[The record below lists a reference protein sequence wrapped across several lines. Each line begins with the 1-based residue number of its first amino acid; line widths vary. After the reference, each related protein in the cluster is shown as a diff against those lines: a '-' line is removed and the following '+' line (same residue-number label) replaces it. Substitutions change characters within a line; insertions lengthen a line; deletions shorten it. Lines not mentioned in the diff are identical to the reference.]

1 VNKQPNSYFCFIC
14 GVKNVGGVHVNF
26 YEVPAQPPGSPP
38 AGTAAPQGSGRANG
52 DPATEKVAEKA
63 AERAAALAAQ
73 VSAQIAAHPIEILA
87 RFTGQEIHQGYP
99 GRMHGG
105 IITGILD
112 ETIGRAIN
120 IGEGE
125 HPTTWGVTA
134 ELTVRFRKPVPLGV
148 ELTARGRITR
158 DIHHVF
164 EGEGELYLPD
174 GTVAASAHGK
184 YVRLKLDA
192 IAGMDPQEL
201 GWRVYED

>member
-1 VNKQPNSYFCFIC
+1 MNKQPNSYFCFIC

-26 YEVPAQPPGSPP
+26 YEVPPRASDGEQG
-38 AGTAAPQGSGRANG
+38 AGMT
-52 DPATEKVAEKA
+52 
-63 AERAAALAAQ
+63 
-73 VSAQIAAHPIEILA
+73 EILA
-87 RFTGQEIHQGYP
+87 RFTGQSYHQGYP

-125 HPTTWGVTA
+125 HPMTWGVTA
-134 ELTVRFRKPVPLGV
+134 ELTVRFRKPVPLDV

-174 GTVAASAHGK
+174 GTVAATAHGK

-192 IAGMDPQEL
+192 ISGLDPEAL
-201 GWRVYED
+201 GWKVYADERPDQR

>member
-1 VNKQPNSYFCFIC
+1 MNKQPNSYFCFIC
-14 GVKNVGGVHVNF
+14 GVKNIGGVHVNF
-26 YEVPAQPPGSPP
+26 YEVPAQPPAQSPVQPSAKP
-38 AGTAAPQGSGRANG
+38 ANVGNGTEAVQS
-52 DPATEKVAEKA
+52 
-63 AERAAALAAQ
+63 AQ
-73 VSAQIAAHPIEILA
+73 AAQIAQHPIEILA
-87 RFTGQEIHQGYP
+87 RFSGQEVHQGYP

-125 HPTTWGVTA
+125 HPISWGVTA

-158 DIHHVF
+158 DIHHLF

-174 GTVAASAHGK
+174 GAVAATARGK
-184 YVRLKLDA
+184 YIRLKLDD
-192 IAGMDPQEL
+192 ISGMDPEEL
-201 GWRVYED
+201 GWRVYDD

>member
-1 VNKQPNSYFCFIC
+1 MNKQPNSYFCFIC
-14 GVKNVGGVHVNF
+14 GVKNVNGVHVNF
-26 YEVPAQPPGSPP
+26 YEVPAQPPALPP
-38 AGTAAPQGSGRANG
+38 AAARTANG
-52 DPATEKVAEKA
+52 AETPPARED
-63 AERAAALAAQ
+63 
-73 VSAQIAAHPIEILA
+73 QIAQHPIEILA
-87 RFTGQEIHQGYP
+87 RFTGHEAHQGYP

-112 ETIGRAIN
+112 EAIGRAIN

-125 HPTTWGVTA
+125 HPISWGVTA

-158 DIHHVF
+158 DIHHIF

-174 GTVAASAHGK
+174 GAIAASARGK
-184 YVRLKLDA
+184 WVRLKLDD
-192 IAGMDPQEL
+192 IAGMDPEEL

>member
-1 VNKQPNSYFCFIC
+1 MNKQPNSYFCFIC

-26 YEVPAQPPGSPP
+26 YEVPAQPPAQPP
-38 AGTAAPQGSGRANG
+38 AAPPAQRGNG
-52 DPATEKVAEKA
+52 AEA
-63 AERAAALAAQ
+63 PSTGAAQ
-73 VSAQIAAHPIEILA
+73 LAQVTDHPIEILA

-125 HPTTWGVTA
+125 HPMSWGVTA
-134 ELTVRFRKPVPLGV
+134 ELTIRFRKPVPLGV

-158 DIHHVF
+158 DIHHLF

-174 GTVAASAHGK
+174 GAIAATARGK
-184 YVRLKLDA
+184 YIRLKLDD
-192 IAGMDPQEL
+192 ISGMDPAAL

>member
-1 VNKQPNSYFCFIC
+1 MNKQPNSYFCFIC

-26 YEVPAQPPGSPP
+26 YEVAPLPSDGEQ
-38 AGTAAPQGSGRANG
+38 AGG
-52 DPATEKVAEKA
+52 AT
-63 AERAAALAAQ
+63 
-73 VSAQIAAHPIEILA
+73 EILA
-87 RFTGQEIHQGYP
+87 RFTGQSIHQGYP

-125 HPTTWGVTA
+125 NPMTWGVTA
-134 ELTVRFRKPVPLGV
+134 ELTVRFRKPVPLDV

-174 GTVAASAHGK
+174 GTVAATAHGK

-192 IAGMDPQEL
+192 ISGLDPQAL
-201 GWRVYED
+201 GWKVYAD

>member
-1 VNKQPNSYFCFIC
+1 MNKQPNSHNCFIC
-14 GVKNVGGVHVNF
+14 GVKNIGGVHVNF
-26 YEVPAQPPGSPP
+26 YEAPALP
-38 AGTAAPQGSGRANG
+38 ANNGIDDGAAVGGM
-52 DPATEKVAEKA
+52 EV
-63 AERAAALAAQ
+63 
-73 VSAQIAAHPIEILA
+73 LA
-87 RFTGQEIHQGYP
+87 RFTGQSIHQGYP

-125 HPTTWGVTA
+125 QPMTWGVTA

-158 DIHHVF
+158 DIHHIF
-164 EGEGELYLPD
+164 EGTGEIYLPD

-184 YVRLKLDA
+184 WVRLKLAD
-192 IAGMDPQEL
+192 IAGMEAEDL
-201 GWRVYED
+201 GWKVYED

>member
-1 VNKQPNSYFCFIC
+1 MNKQPNSYFCFIC

-26 YEVPAQPPGSPP
+26 YEVPSRPS
-38 AGTAAPQGSGRANG
+38 SGEPVG
-52 DPATEKVAEKA
+52 G
-63 AERAAALAAQ
+63 
-73 VSAQIAAHPIEILA
+73 PIEILA
-87 RFTGQEIHQGYP
+87 RFTGQSIHQGYP

-125 HPTTWGVTA
+125 HPMTWGVTA
-134 ELTVRFRKPVPLGV
+134 ELTMRFRKPVPLDV

-174 GTVAASAHGK
+174 GTVAATARGK
-184 YVRLKLDA
+184 YVRLKLDD
-192 IAGMDPQEL
+192 ISGLDPQAL
-201 GWRVYED
+201 GWKVYAD

>member
-1 VNKQPNSYFCFIC
+1 MNKQPNSYFCFIC

-26 YEVPAQPPGSPP
+26 YETPPLPGS
-38 AGTAAPQGSGRANG
+38 GDGAA
-52 DPATEKVAEKA
+52 
-63 AERAAALAAQ
+63 
-73 VSAQIAAHPIEILA
+73 PIEILA
-87 RFTGQEIHQGYP
+87 RFTGQSHHQGYP

-125 HPTTWGVTA
+125 QPTTWGVTA
-134 ELTVRFRKPVPLGV
+134 ELTMRFRKPVPLDV
-148 ELTARGRITR
+148 ELTARGRIIR
-158 DIHHVF
+158 DIQHIF

-174 GTVAASAHGK
+174 GTVAATARGK

-192 IAGMDPQEL
+192 IADVDPAAL
-201 GWRVYED
+201 GWQVYED

>member
-1 VNKQPNSYFCFIC
+1 MNKQPNSYHCFIC
-14 GVKNVGGVHVNF
+14 GVKNIGGVHVNF
-26 YEVPAQPPGSPP
+26 YEAPPREAPAAP
-38 AGTAAPQGSGRANG
+38 AGNGAAGNGTASSG
-52 DPATEKVAEKA
+52 
-63 AERAAALAAQ
+63 AAAGDGLE
-73 VSAQIAAHPIEILA
+73 VLA
-87 RFTGQEIHQGYP
+87 RFTGQEMHQGYP

-125 HPTTWGVTA
+125 QPMSWGVTA

-158 DIHHVF
+158 DIHHLF
-164 EGEGELYLPD
+164 EGTGEIYLPD

-184 YVRLKLDA
+184 WVRLKLAD

-201 GWRVYED
+201 GWKVYED

>member
-1 VNKQPNSYFCFIC
+1 MNKQPNSHHCFIC
-14 GVKNVGGVHVNF
+14 GVKNIGGVHVNF
-26 YEVPAQPPGSPP
+26 YEVEAAAGEH
-38 AGTAAPQGSGRANG
+38 ANGTAAAESGQ
-52 DPATEKVAEKA
+52 PTATQEV
-63 AERAAALAAQ
+63 
-73 VSAQIAAHPIEILA
+73 LA

-112 ETIGRAIN
+112 ETIGRAVN

-125 HPTTWGVTA
+125 HPMSWGVTA

-164 EGEGELYLPD
+164 EGTGELYLPD
-174 GTVAASAHGK
+174 GTVAATAHGK
-184 YVRLKLDA
+184 WVRLKLSD
-192 IAGMDPQEL
+192 ISGMDPQEL

>member
-1 VNKQPNSYFCFIC
+1 MNKQPNSYHCFIC
-14 GVKNVGGVHVNF
+14 GVKNIGGVHVNF
-26 YEVPAQPPGSPP
+26 YEVPAAPPLEN
-38 AGTAAPQGSGRANG
+38 AGNGNGAGDAPAAPQQ
-52 DPATEKVAEKA
+52 EV
-63 AERAAALAAQ
+63 
-73 VSAQIAAHPIEILA
+73 LA

-125 HPTTWGVTA
+125 QPMSWGVTA
-134 ELTVRFRKPVPLGV
+134 ELTMRFRKPVPLGV

-158 DIHHVF
+158 DIHHIF
-164 EGEGELYLPD
+164 EGTGEIYLPD

-184 YVRLKLDA
+184 WVRLKLDA
-192 IAGMDPQEL
+192 ISGMDPQEL
-201 GWRVYED
+201 GWKVYED

>member
-1 VNKQPNSYFCFIC
+1 MNKQPNSYFCFIC
-14 GVKNVGGVHVNF
+14 GVKNVNGVHVNF
-26 YEVPAQPPGSPP
+26 YEVPAKPP
-38 AGTAAPQGSGRANG
+38 APLVTASSTQPSNG
-52 DPATEKVAEKA
+52 A
-63 AERAAALAAQ
+63 AVLAAQ
-73 VSAQIAAHPIEILA
+73 AEQVAQHPIEILA
-87 RFTGQEIHQGYP
+87 RFTGQDVHQGYP

-125 HPTTWGVTA
+125 HPMTWGVTA
-134 ELTVRFRKPVPLGV
+134 ELTMRFRKPVPLGV

-158 DIHHVF
+158 DIHHIF

-174 GTVAASAHGK
+174 GTIAASAKGK

-192 IAGMDPQEL
+192 ISGMDPEEL